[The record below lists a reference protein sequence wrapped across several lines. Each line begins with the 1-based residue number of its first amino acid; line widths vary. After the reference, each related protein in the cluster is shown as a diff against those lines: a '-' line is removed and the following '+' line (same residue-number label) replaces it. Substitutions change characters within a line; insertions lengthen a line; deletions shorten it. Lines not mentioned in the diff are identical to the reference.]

1 MVSYVMMYIFHLM
14 VDWELF
20 EKAEGWILF
29 EIVPLNYFTELLVL
43 KGIKFMHF
51 NPVTEFKYELSSL
64 VFFWN

>member
-1 MVSYVMMYIFHLM
+1 M

-20 EKAEGWILF
+20 EKAEVWIPF
-29 EIVPLNYFTELLVL
+29 EIVPLNYFNELLVL